1 MVYKGKSHL
10 KLDDKM
16 GYPHFKKPH
25 MGYFDKE
32 CHRVYGPLCR
42 GYKPVTNLDAHQ
54 SALRQPGHNQQQE
67 GI

>member
-1 MVYKGKSHL
+1 
-10 KLDDKM
+10 M
-16 GYPHFKKPH
+16 GYPYFKKPH

-67 GI
+67 D